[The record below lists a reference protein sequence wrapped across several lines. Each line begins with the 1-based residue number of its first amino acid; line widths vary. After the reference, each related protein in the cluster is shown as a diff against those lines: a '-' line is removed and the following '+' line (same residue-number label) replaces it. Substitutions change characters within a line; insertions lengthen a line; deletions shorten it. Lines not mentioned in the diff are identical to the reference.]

1 MTNSWTIIEIVF
13 PKCISENGSK
23 KIASSFLPMKHYNT
37 ERREMPTIFYLKMV
51 SSVATYPK

>member
-23 KIASSFLPMKHYNT
+23 KIASYETLQHGKK
-37 ERREMPTIFYLKMV
+37 EMPTIFYLKMV
-51 SSVATYPK
+51 SSIATYPK